1 MPLEESAAENV
12 LSPAIMHDLSP
23 RHSNSHGKHDDDRS
37 MYDSR
42 MSLAIW
48 TYLYLWVWWGP
59 HG

>member
-48 TYLYLWVWWGP
+48 TYLYL
-59 HG
+59 